1 MRSLPVADPGTPD
14 VRSAGRYL
22 WWLARQLRRT
32 LLLGIAAGMV
42 WLAAPALIPA
52 AIGRAID
59 SGLVGRDTGA
69 LVRWSA
75 AVFGLVSIQAAAGL
89 LRHRMAVFNWL
100 SGTYRTIQLTVR
112 HSAKLGATLP
122 KRMATG
128 EVVSI
133 GTSDITHIG
142 HSLDVTARAAGA
154 LVAILTVAVILLATS
169 VPLGLA
175 VLLGAPLFTGLT
187 ALLIR
192 PLHHR
197 QQAYR
202 DEQAALTSR
211 ATDIVAGLRVL
222 RGIGGEDAF
231 AARYAVQSQQLRA
244 AGVRVARIES
254 YLSGAEVLIP
264 GCFLVLV
271 TWLAARFAL
280 AGQLTVGQLVAVYG
294 YATFL
299 SLPLR
304 TLTEAV
310 DKITRGHVSARRVVR
325 LLSLEPEL
333 AATGNRTPQ
342 PDGELVDADSGLALA
357 PGLVTALVA
366 SDPADAAAVCDR
378 LGRYAP
384 GAVTLGGTALA
395 DLDPILL
402 RQTILVAENDA
413 RIFSGPLRAELDPRG
428 DADDAT
434 LTSALAAASGTD
446 IVDALPDGLDA
457 QVAERGREFSGG
469 QQQRL
474 RLARALVTDPP
485 ILVLIE
491 PTSAVDAH
499 TEARI
504 GQRLAK
510 ARSGRT
516 TLIVTASPLL
526 LDHVDQVCYL
536 AAGRVVAQGTHRAL
550 LAEQPGYAAAVS
562 RGED

>member
-14 VRSAGRYL
+14 IRSAGRYL
-22 WWLARQLRRT
+22 WWLANQLRRT
-32 LLLGIAAGMV
+32 LLLGIAAGIV

-59 SGLVGRDTGA
+59 AGLVGRDSGA

-100 SGTYRTIQLTVR
+100 SATYRTIQLTVR
-112 HSAKLGATLP
+112 HSARLGATLP

-133 GTSDITHIG
+133 GTSDISHIG

-154 LVAILTVAVILLATS
+154 VVAVLAVAAILLSTS

-175 VLLGAPLFTGLT
+175 VLLGAPLFTGVT

-211 ATDIVAGLRVL
+211 ATDIVSGLRVL

-231 AARYAVQSQQLRA
+231 AARYAVQSQQLRV
-244 AGVRVARIES
+244 AGVRVARVES
-254 YLSGAEVLIP
+254 YLSGAQVLIP
-264 GCFLVLV
+264 GFFLVLV

-280 AGQLTVGQLVAVYG
+280 AGELTVGQLVAVYG

-299 SLPLR
+299 ALPLR
-304 TLTEAV
+304 TLTETV

-333 AATGNRTPQ
+333 AATGRGTPQ

-395 DLDPILL
+395 DLDPTLL

-434 LTSALAAASGTD
+434 LTGALAAASGTD

-457 QVAERGREFSGG
+457 EVAERGREFSGG

-485 ILVLIE
+485 ILVLVE

-510 ARSGRT
+510 ARTGRT

-526 LDHVDQVCYL
+526 LEHADQVCYL

-550 LAEQPGYAAAVS
+550 LAEQSGYAAAVS